1 LLAVVSCRDFSSAW
15 PRIACPA
22 KGYRTRYNRPLWV
35 PDLMMAEMSVALSR
49 FRFDSGTTMK
59 SIFDR
64 SLPVA
69 GLLFLFGWTAIL
81 PLTAAERR
89 GGRVT
94 QVVRNVSLL
103 APHIADRPA
112 HLNDDVTDGSAVH
125 TGADSR
131 AELTFADLT
140 ITRVGANS
148 IFSFDQDGR
157 NVSVESGAIL
167 LRVPKG
173 SGGAG
178 IRSSVLTVGITGTT
192 VMFESR
198 PRNYSKLIVLQGSS
212 QAWLTKHP
220 GKKIMVHAGQML
232 IVKPGA
238 AQLTE
243 PVDIDESLVLRTAIL
258 ITEFPPLPSL
268 DLMRRVAENQKK
280 SGGPLFNPLID
291 PTGMDARDVNASTR
305 SQPNPHRT
313 PGNGQRKP

>member
-1 LLAVVSCRDFSSAW
+1 
-15 PRIACPA
+15 
-22 KGYRTRYNRPLWV
+22 
-35 PDLMMAEMSVALSR
+35 MEMSVALSR
-49 FRFDSGTTMK
+49 FRFDSQTAMK

-64 SLPVA
+64 SLSRA
-69 GLLFLFGWTAIL
+69 GLVLIFSSGAIL
-81 PLTAAERR
+81 LLTAAERK

-103 APHIADRPA
+103 APHVAARPA
-112 HLNDDVTDGSAVH
+112 RLNDDVTDGSAVH
-125 TGADSR
+125 TGTDSR

-173 SGGAG
+173 SGGAR
-178 IRSSVLTVGITGTT
+178 IRSSALTVGITGTT

-198 PRNYSKLIVLQGSS
+198 PRNYSKLIVLEGSG

-220 GKKIMVHAGQML
+220 GKKIAVRAGQML
-232 IVKPGA
+232 LVKPGA
-238 AQLTE
+238 AHLPE

-268 DLMRRVAENQKK
+268 DLMRSVAENQKK
-280 SGGPLFNPLID
+280 SGGPLLNPLID
-291 PTGMDARDVNASTR
+291 PTGMGARDVNASTH
-305 SQPNPHRT
+305 SPPNPQRT

>member
-1 LLAVVSCRDFSSAW
+1 MLGMTANAATVSSRRPYRD
-15 PRIACPA
+15 
-22 KGYRTRYNRPLWV
+22 
-35 PDLMMAEMSVALSR
+35 MMSEMSVALSR
-49 FRFDSGTTMK
+49 FCLDSETTMK
-59 SIFDR
+59 SLFNG
-64 SLPVA
+64 SLPRA
-69 GLLFLFGWTAIL
+69 GLLLLFSSGAIL
-81 PLTAAERR
+81 PLAAAERKEA
-89 GGRVT
+89 RVT

-103 APHIADRPA
+103 APHVAARPA
-112 HLNDDVTDGSAVH
+112 RLNDDVADGSAVH

-173 SGGAG
+173 SGRAR
-178 IRSSVLTVGITGTT
+178 IRSSALTVGITGTT

-198 PRNYSKLIVLQGSS
+198 PRNYSKLIVLEGSG
-212 QAWLTKHP
+212 QAWLTKHS
-220 GKKIMVHAGQML
+220 GKRITVHGGQML
-232 IVKPGA
+232 VVKPGA
-238 AQLTE
+238 TQLPE

-258 ITEFPPLPSL
+258 ITEFPLLPSL
-268 DLMRRVAENQKK
+268 DLMRSVAESQKK
-280 SGGPLFNPLID
+280 SGEPLFNPLID
-291 PTGMDARDVNASTR
+291 PTGMGARDVNASTR

>member
-1 LLAVVSCRDFSSAW
+1 
-15 PRIACPA
+15 
-22 KGYRTRYNRPLWV
+22 
-35 PDLMMAEMSVALSR
+35 MMPEMSVALSR
-49 FRFDSGTTMK
+49 FRLDSETTVK

-64 SLPVA
+64 SLPRA
-69 GLLFLFGWTAIL
+69 GLVLLFSSGAIL
-81 PLTAAERR
+81 LLTAAERKV
-89 GGRVT
+89 GRVT
-94 QVVRNVSLL
+94 QVVRNVTLL
-103 APHIADRPA
+103 APHGAARPA
-112 HLNDDVTDGSAVH
+112 RLNDDVADGSAVH
-125 TGADSR
+125 TGAESR

-148 IFSFDQDGR
+148 IFSFDQNGR

-173 SGGAG
+173 SGGAR
-178 IRSSVLTVGITGTT
+178 IRSSALTVGITGTT

-198 PRNYSKLIVLQGSS
+198 PRNYSKLIVLEGSS

-220 GKKIMVHAGQML
+220 GKKIAVRAGQML

-238 AQLTE
+238 EHLPE
-243 PVDIDESLVLRTAIL
+243 PVDIDESLVLRTATL

-268 DLMRRVAENQKK
+268 ALMRSVAENQKK
-280 SGGPLFNPLID
+280 SGGPLINPLID

>member
-1 LLAVVSCRDFSSAW
+1 
-15 PRIACPA
+15 
-22 KGYRTRYNRPLWV
+22 
-35 PDLMMAEMSVALSR
+35 
-49 FRFDSGTTMK
+49 
-59 SIFDR
+59 
-64 SLPVA
+64 
-69 GLLFLFGWTAIL
+69 
-81 PLTAAERR
+81 LTAAERKEA
-89 GGRVT
+89 RVT
-94 QVVRNVSLL
+94 RVVRDVRLL
-103 APHIADRPA
+103 APQVAARPA
-112 HLNDDVTDGSAVH
+112 HLNEVVTDGSAVH

-148 IFSFDQDGR
+148 IFFFDQDGR

-173 SGGAG
+173 SGGAR
-178 IRSSVLTVGITGTT
+178 IRTGALTVGITGTT

-198 PRNYSKLIVLQGSS
+198 PRYYSKLIVLEGSG

-220 GKKIMVHAGQML
+220 EKKITVHAGQMV

-238 AQLTE
+238 AHLTE

-268 DLMRRVAENQKK
+268 ALMRSVAENQKK
-280 SGGPLFNPLID
+280 SGGPLFNPLSD

-313 PGNGQRKP
+313 PGNGQLKP

>member
-1 LLAVVSCRDFSSAW
+1 
-15 PRIACPA
+15 
-22 KGYRTRYNRPLWV
+22 
-35 PDLMMAEMSVALSR
+35 
-49 FRFDSGTTMK
+49 MK

-64 SLPVA
+64 SLPRA
-69 GLLFLFGWTAIL
+69 GLVLLFSSGAIL
-81 PLTAAERR
+81 LLSAAERK

-103 APHIADRPA
+103 APHVAARLA
-112 HLNDDVTDGSAVH
+112 RLNDDVTDGSAVH

-173 SGGAG
+173 SGRAR
-178 IRSSVLTVGITGTT
+178 IRSAALTVGITATT

-198 PRNYSKLIVLQGSS
+198 PRNYGKLIVLEGSG

-220 GKKIMVHAGQML
+220 GKKITVHAGQML
-232 IVKPGA
+232 VVKPGA
-238 AQLTE
+238 AHLPE

-258 ITEFPPLPSL
+258 ITEFSPLPSL
-268 DLMRRVAENQKK
+268 DLMRSVAENQKK

-291 PTGMDARDVNASTR
+291 PTGMGGRDVNASTR

>member
-1 LLAVVSCRDFSSAW
+1 
-15 PRIACPA
+15 
-22 KGYRTRYNRPLWV
+22 
-35 PDLMMAEMSVALSR
+35 
-49 FRFDSGTTMK
+49 
-59 SIFDR
+59 
-64 SLPVA
+64 
-69 GLLFLFGWTAIL
+69 
-81 PLTAAERR
+81 
-89 GGRVT
+89 
-94 QVVRNVSLL
+94 
-103 APHIADRPA
+103 
-112 HLNDDVTDGSAVH
+112 LNEVVTDGSAVH

-173 SGGAG
+173 SGGAR
-178 IRSSVLTVGITGTT
+178 IRSSALTVGITGTT

-198 PRNYSKLIVLQGSS
+198 PRNYSKLIVLEGSS

-220 GKKIMVHAGQML
+220 GKKIAVRAGQMV

-238 AQLTE
+238 EHLPE
-243 PVDIDESLVLRTAIL
+243 PVDIDENLILRTAIL

-268 DLMRRVAENQKK
+268 ALMRSVAENQKK

-291 PTGMDARDVNASTR
+291 PTGMGARDVNASTR
-305 SQPNPHRT
+305 SQPNPNRT
-313 PGNGQRKP
+313 PGNGQGKP

>member
-1 LLAVVSCRDFSSAW
+1 
-15 PRIACPA
+15 
-22 KGYRTRYNRPLWV
+22 
-35 PDLMMAEMSVALSR
+35 VALSH
-49 FRFDSGTTMK
+49 FRFDAETTMK

-64 SLPVA
+64 SLSRA
-69 GLLFLFGWTAIL
+69 GLVLIFSSGAIL
-81 PLTAAERR
+81 LLTAAERK

-103 APHIADRPA
+103 APRVAARPA
-112 HLNDDVTDGSAVH
+112 RLNDDVTDGSAVH
-125 TGADSR
+125 TGTDSR
-131 AELTFADLT
+131 ADLTFADLT

-173 SGGAG
+173 SGGAR
-178 IRSSVLTVGITGTT
+178 IRSRALTVGITGTT

-198 PRNYSKLIVLQGSS
+198 PRNYSKLIVLEGSG

-220 GKKIMVHAGQML
+220 GKKIAVHAGQML
-232 IVKPGA
+232 VVRPGA
-238 AQLTE
+238 EHLPG
-243 PVDIDESLVLRTAIL
+243 PVDVDENLILRTAIL

-268 DLMRRVAENQKK
+268 DLMRSVAENQKK
-280 SGGPLFNPLID
+280 SGEPLFNPLID
-291 PTGMDARDVNASTR
+291 PTGMGARDVNASTR

>member
-1 LLAVVSCRDFSSAW
+1 
-15 PRIACPA
+15 
-22 KGYRTRYNRPLWV
+22 
-35 PDLMMAEMSVALSR
+35 MALSR
-49 FRFDSGTTMK
+49 FRFDAETTMK
-59 SIFDR
+59 PIFDR
-64 SLPVA
+64 SLSRA
-69 GLLFLFGWTAIL
+69 GLVLIFSSGAIL
-81 PLTAAERR
+81 LLTAAERK

-103 APHIADRPA
+103 APHVAARPA
-112 HLNDDVTDGSAVH
+112 LLNDDVTDGSAFH
-125 TGADSR
+125 TGTDSR

-173 SGGAG
+173 SGGAR
-178 IRSSVLTVGITGTT
+178 IRSSALTVGITGTT

-198 PRNYSKLIVLQGSS
+198 PRNYSKLIVLEGSG

-220 GKKIMVHAGQML
+220 GKKIAVRAGQML
-232 IVKPGA
+232 LVKPGA
-238 AQLTE
+238 AHLPE

-268 DLMRRVAENQKK
+268 DLMRSVAENQKK

-291 PTGMDARDVNASTR
+291 PTGMGARDVNASTR
-305 SQPNPHRT
+305 SQPNPQRT
-313 PGNGQRKP
+313 PGNGERKP